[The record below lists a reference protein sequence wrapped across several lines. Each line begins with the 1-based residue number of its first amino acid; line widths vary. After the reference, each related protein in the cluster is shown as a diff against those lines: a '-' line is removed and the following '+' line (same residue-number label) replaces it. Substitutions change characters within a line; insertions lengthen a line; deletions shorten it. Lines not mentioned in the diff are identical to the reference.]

1 MTQHLLFQVMTI
13 IMVAEDA
20 HLIEPQ
26 HDNHRADM
34 SRFLP
39 GLKAGDLV
47 ASEKNP
53 VLWSQAQAV

>member
-1 MTQHLLFQVMTI
+1 M
-13 IMVAEDA
+13 IMIAEDA

-39 GLKAGDLV
+39 GLKAGDLA